1 MVLTQ
6 DTLFDFL
13 ASQGR
18 KGVVMKLKNCE
29 NKESQWNAR
38 ILLREGVLKYK
49 GHWQFCESHNRQ
61 AKTVSSSICN
71 TKVLLVQI
79 T

>member
-29 NKESQWNAR
+29 NKESQ
-38 ILLREGVLKYK
+38 
-49 GHWQFCESHNRQ
+49 
-61 AKTVSSSICN
+61 
-71 TKVLLVQI
+71 
-79 T
+79 